1 MQPSHPYL
9 LMPSRAS
16 TGTPGGFSYYEHV
29 ALPESEKTL
38 VWEMDGRRYR
48 SQLVIR
54 SGGRRRTEAYL
65 FAWDGGA
72 WKPAVIADGT
82 VSDGRCDSYS
92 RCVESICG
100 SAETFF
106 TSVFAA
112 QGRRH
117 LSQYR
122 NAEIKGLLADL
133 LGLDEIGQLGCRA
146 QEVVRGLKAGLSAL
160 RMRQSELAVEE
171 ARVKADLTRLHG
183 AEQAVA
189 LAMKACE
196 TARSGCDA
204 ARVAHARLLA
214 EQSHS
219 SATGEQHAR
228 LEDRLRLAKA
238 NLQRSE
244 ADWQRQQDDLRERT
258 ERLNRRVAQRM
269 AGARTR
275 REAVEARL
283 RRCAALVADAG
294 HVARAERRLPLARRV
309 AVAWQARL
317 AQARAVVE
325 QAGRARDALSHAKQ
339 RLCAVEQAA
348 GKAALR
354 AQELDRRFGLTGSV
368 PCSGLPLQGRC
379 QLLGDAREAA
389 TLRPSARG
397 EIDRHAQERAQLLR
411 ETEPLEQQ
419 AAQWPIATD
428 ALRDAER
435 RAATAASRETALG
448 ALAGRKADLLRAQEE
463 HAALL
468 GEVQALRL
476 TEAGGESDDER
487 AERQAIAA
495 GREESIQQRRLRC
508 EAHRADNTAIEQM
521 LAALPPRFDTRR
533 LAEAAAT
540 VTAAQRRLEE
550 AERAHAT
557 ALADVHKRQAAEA
570 DRSRCEARRSA
581 LGAHL
586 DRVQHR
592 LADWLLFAR
601 CMSHD
606 GLIALAIED
615 AGPALSGLAN
625 DLLLACYGARF
636 TVAIRTQVET
646 AKGEAREG
654 FDIEVHDSESGD
666 SKSVAL
672 MSGGERV
679 WISCRSRHEIH
690 YAETPD
696 MPSPRSGRRPRPCNC
711 AAGACEAMRH
721 NTSGFGTM
729 SPDARGGKSLSLMS
743 GGERTFIDACLT
755 RAVALYLAQNTGRR
769 FDTLFSDEADGP
781 LDPEH
786 KRMFMA
792 MKREVLQ
799 LGGYRQEFFITQTP
813 HLATMADAII
823 DLDAMQVDAL
833 RDVALVA
840 EEARM

>member
-1 MQPSHPYL
+1 
-9 LMPSRAS
+9 MPSRAS
-16 TGTPGGFSYYEHV
+16 TGAPGGFAYYEHV
-29 ALPESEKTL
+29 VLPESEKSL
-38 VWEMDGRRYR
+38 VWEMDGQRYR

-65 FAWDGGA
+65 FAWGGGA
-72 WKPAVIADGT
+72 WRPAVIADGT
-82 VSDGRCDSYS
+82 VSDGRCDTYA

-133 LGLDEIGQLGCRA
+133 LGLDEIGRMGSRA
-146 QEVVRGLKAGLSAL
+146 QEVVRGLKVGLSAL
-160 RMRQSELAVEE
+160 RTRQSELCVEE
-171 ARVKADLTRLHG
+171 DRAKADLIRLRG

-189 LAMKACE
+189 VALKAQA

-204 ARVAHARLLA
+204 ARLAYARLLA
-214 EQSHS
+214 EQAQS
-219 SATGEQHAR
+219 SAIGEQRAR
-228 LEDRLRLAKA
+228 LEDRLRLAVA

-244 ADWQRQQDDLRERT
+244 AEWQRQHDDLRERT
-258 ERLNRRVAQRM
+258 ERLDRRGAQRI
-269 AGARTR
+269 ASAKAR
-275 REAVEARL
+275 REAAEVRL
-283 RRCAALVADAG
+283 RRCTVLLADAG
-294 HVARAERRLPLARRV
+294 RVTHAERRLPLARRV
-309 AVAWQARL
+309 ATGWQARL
-317 AQARAVVE
+317 AQARALVE
-325 QAGRARDALSHAKQ
+325 QTGRAHDALSHARQ
-339 RLCAVEQAA
+339 RLGAVEQAA
-348 GKAALR
+348 GRAALR
-354 AQELDRRFGLTGSV
+354 AQELTRRLGLTGSV
-368 PCSGLPLQGRC
+368 PCTGLPLQGRC

-389 TLRPSARG
+389 TLMPSARG
-397 EIDRHAQERAQLLR
+397 EIERLAQERAQVLR
-411 ETEPLEQQ
+411 DIEPLERQ
-419 AAQWPIATD
+419 AAQLRSSTD

-448 ALAGRKADLLRAQEE
+448 SLAGRKADLLRAQED

-468 GEVQALRL
+468 EEVEALRL
-476 TEAGGESDDER
+476 AESSGESDDER

-495 GREESIQQRRLRC
+495 GREECARQRQARR
-508 EAHRADNTAIEQM
+508 EAHRADNLAIEQA

-533 LAEAAAT
+533 LADAAAH

-550 AERAHAT
+550 AERAHVA
-557 ALADVHKRQAAEA
+557 ALADVLKRRAAEA
-570 DRSRCEARRSA
+570 ELSRHEARRLA
-581 LGAHL
+581 LGAHI
-586 DRVQHR
+586 DRVQSR

-636 TVAIRTQVET
+636 TVAIRTQLET

-666 SKSVAL
+666 AKSVAL

-679 WISCRSRHEIH
+679 WISCRDRHEIH
-690 YAETPD
+690 YAENPD
-696 MPSPRSGRRPRPCNC
+696 MPSSHSGRRARPCNC
-711 AAGACEAMRH
+711 PAGTCEAMRH
-721 NTSGFGTM
+721 KTSGPAAI
-729 SPDARGGKSLSLMS
+729 SANARAGKSLSLMS

-755 RAVALYLAQNTGRR
+755 RAIALYLAQNTGRSYA
-769 FDTLFSDEADGP
+769 TLFSDEADGP

-792 MKREVLQ
+792 MKREVLR

-813 HLATMADAII
+813 HLAAMADAII
-823 DLDAMQVDAL
+823 DLDAMQVGARAGADA
-833 RDVALVA
+833 ALG
-840 EEARM
+840 

>member
-1 MQPSHPYL
+1 MRVHSLRLKGFRGIRDGMGRDVLELDFERLALGAELVAIAGANGRGKTTVMDNLHPYL

-29 ALPESEKTL
+29 VLPESEKTL
-38 VWEMDGRRYR
+38 VWELDGRRYR

-72 WKPAVIADGT
+72 WRPAAIADGT

-133 LGLDEIGQLGCRA
+133 LGLDEIGQLGSRA

-160 RMRQSELAVEE
+160 RMRQSDLAVEE
-171 ARVKADLTRLHG
+171 ARVRADLTRLHG

-189 LAMKACE
+189 VAMKACE

-219 SATGEQHAR
+219 AATGEQRAR
-228 LEDRLRLAKA
+228 LEDRLRLAAA

-244 ADWQRQQDDLRERT
+244 AEWQRQQDDLRERT

-269 AGARTR
+269 AGAKTR
-275 REAVEARL
+275 REAAEARL

-294 HVARAERRLPLARRV
+294 RVARAERRLPLARRV

-325 QAGRARDALSHAKQ
+325 QTGRARDALGHARQ

-389 TLRPSARG
+389 TLMPSARG
-397 EIDRHAQERAQLLR
+397 EIDRHAEERAQLLR
-411 ETEPLEQQ
+411 EIEPLAKQ
-419 AAQWPIATD
+419 AAQVQHAAD
-428 ALRDAER
+428 ALREAER
-435 RAATAASRETALG
+435 RSAAAASRETTHS
-448 ALAGRKADLLRAQEE
+448 ALAGRKADLVRAQEE
-463 HAALL
+463 YAALL
-468 GEVQALRL
+468 EEVRALQL

-508 EAHRADNTAIEQM
+508 EAHRADNIAIEQM
-521 LAALPPRFDTRR
+521 LAALPPRFDTQR
-533 LAEAAAT
+533 LAEAAAS
-540 VTAAQRRLEE
+540 VIAAQRCLEG
-550 AERAHAT
+550 AERAHST

-581 LGAHL
+581 LGAHIE
-586 DRVQHR
+586 RVQNR
-592 LADWLLFAR
+592 LADWVLFAR

-666 SKSVAL
+666 AKSVAF

-679 WISCRSRHEIH
+679 WINE
-690 YAETPD
+690 
-696 MPSPRSGRRPRPCNC
+696 
-711 AAGACEAMRH
+711 
-721 NTSGFGTM
+721 
-729 SPDARGGKSLSLMS
+729 
-743 GGERTFIDACLT
+743 CLT
-755 RAVALYLAQNTGRR
+755 RAVALYLAQQSGRR
-769 FDTLFSDEADGP
+769 CMTLFCDEADGA
-781 LDPEH
+781 LDADR

-792 MKREVLQ
+792 MKREVLK
-799 LGGYRQEFFITQTP
+799 LGGYEREYFVSQTP
-813 HLATMADAII
+813 ELTAMADAVI
-823 DLDAMQVDAL
+823 DLDEMVIASEQAL
-833 RDVALVA
+833 HEGVAAGVVGNEGKSDPSRA
-840 EEARM
+840 GFPS

>member
-1 MQPSHPYL
+1 MRVHSLTLKGFRGIRDGMGRDVLELDFERLAPGAALVAIGGANGRGKTTVMDNLHPYL

-29 ALPESEKTL
+29 VLPESEKTL

-72 WKPAVIADGT
+72 WRPAVIADGT
-82 VSDGRCDSYS
+82 MSDGRCDSYS

-122 NAEIKGLLADL
+122 NAEVKGLLADL
-133 LGLDEIGQLGCRA
+133 LGLDEIGQLGSRA
-146 QEVVRGLKAGLSAL
+146 QEVVRGLKAGLSTL

-189 LAMKACE
+189 AAMKVCDA
-196 TARSGCDA
+196 ARSGCDT

-219 SATGEQHAR
+219 AATGEQRAR
-228 LEDRLRLAKA
+228 LEDRLRLAAA

-244 ADWQRQQDDLRERT
+244 AEWQRQQDDLRERT

-269 AGARTR
+269 AGAKTR
-275 REAVEARL
+275 REAAETRL

-294 HVARAERRLPLARRV
+294 HVARAERRVPLARRV
-309 AVAWQARL
+309 AVAWGARL
-317 AQARAVVE
+317 AQARVVVE
-325 QAGRARDALSHAKQ
+325 QAGRARDALGHAKQ

-348 GKAALR
+348 GKAVLR

-389 TLRPSARG
+389 TLMPSARG
-397 EIDRHAQERAQLLR
+397 EIDRHAEERAQLLR
-411 ETEPLEQQ
+411 EIKPLERQ
-419 AAQWPIATD
+419 AAQWQIATD

-435 RAATAASRETALG
+435 HAAAAASRETTLG

-468 GEVQALRL
+468 EEVRALQL
-476 TEAGGESDDER
+476 TESGGESDDER

-508 EAHRADNTAIEQM
+508 EAHRADNIAIEQM
-521 LAALPPRFDTRR
+521 LAALPPRFDTQR
-533 LAEAAAT
+533 LAEAAAS
-540 VTAAQRRLEE
+540 VTAAQRCLEE
-550 AERAHAT
+550 AERAHST

-666 SKSVAL
+666 AKSVAL

-679 WISCRSRHEIH
+679 WINE
-690 YAETPD
+690 
-696 MPSPRSGRRPRPCNC
+696 
-711 AAGACEAMRH
+711 
-721 NTSGFGTM
+721 
-729 SPDARGGKSLSLMS
+729 
-743 GGERTFIDACLT
+743 CLT
-755 RAVALYLAQNTGRR
+755 RAVALYLAQQSGRR
-769 FDTLFSDEADGP
+769 CMTLFCDEADGA
-781 LDPEH
+781 LDADR

-792 MKREVLQ
+792 MKREVLK
-799 LGGYRQEFFITQTP
+799 LGGYEREYFVSQTP
-813 HLATMADAII
+813 ELTAMADAVI
-823 DLDAMQVDAL
+823 DLDAMQVSVL
-833 RDVALVA
+833 R
-840 EEARM
+840 

>member
-1 MQPSHPYL
+1 
-9 LMPSRAS
+9 MPSRAS
-16 TGTPGGFSYYEHV
+16 TGALGGFSYYEHV
-29 ALPESEKTL
+29 TLPESEKTL

-65 FAWDGGA
+65 FAWDGRA

-82 VSDGRCDSYS
+82 VSDGRCDSYL

-133 LGLDEIGQLGCRA
+133 LGLDEIGQLGSRA
-146 QEVVRGLKAGLSAL
+146 QEVVHGLKAGLSTL
-160 RMRQSELAVEE
+160 RMRQSELAADE
-171 ARVKADLTRLHG
+171 ARVKADLTRLQG

-189 LAMKACE
+189 VAMKACD
-196 TARSGCDA
+196 TARSACDA

-219 SATGEQHAR
+219 SATGEQRAR
-228 LEDRLRLAKA
+228 LEDRLRLAA
-238 NLQRSE
+238 ATLRRSE
-244 ADWQRQQDDLRERT
+244 AEWQRQQDDLRERA
-258 ERLNRRVAQRM
+258 ERLNRRVVQRM

-283 RRCAALVADAG
+283 SRCAALVADAG
-294 HVARAERRLPLARRV
+294 PVARAERRLPLARRV
-309 AVAWQARL
+309 GVAWQARL

-325 QAGRARDALSHAKQ
+325 QAGRAREALGQAKQ
-339 RLCAVEQAA
+339 RLCGVEQAA

-379 QLLGDAREAA
+379 HLLRDAREAA
-389 TLRPSARG
+389 SLRPSARG
-397 EIDRHAQERAQLLR
+397 EIDRHAEERAQLLR
-411 ETEPLEQQ
+411 EIEPLERR
-419 AAQWPIATD
+419 AAQWQMATD
-428 ALRDAER
+428 ALRDTER
-435 RAATAASRETALG
+435 RAAAAASRETTLG
-448 ALAGRKADLLRAQEE
+448 ALAGRKADLLSAQEE
-463 HAALL
+463 RAALQE
-468 GEVQALRL
+468 EVQALRL
-476 TEAGGESDDER
+476 TESGGELDDER
-487 AERQAIAA
+487 AERQAIVA
-495 GREESIQQRRLRC
+495 GREESVQQWQGRR
-508 EAHRADNTAIEQM
+508 EAHRADRIATEQM
-521 LAALPPRFDTRR
+521 LAALPPRFDTRQ

-557 ALADVHKRQAAEA
+557 ALADVHKRQAVEA

-581 LGAHL
+581 LGAHI
-586 DRVQHR
+586 DRVQNR

-666 SKSVAL
+666 AKSVAL

-679 WISCRSRHEIH
+679 WISCRDRHEIH
-690 YAETPD
+690 YAENPN
-696 MPSPRSGRRPRPCNC
+696 MPSLRSGRRPRRCNC
-711 AAGACEAMRH
+711 AAG
-721 NTSGFGTM
+721 
-729 SPDARGGKSLSLMS
+729 
-743 GGERTFIDACLT
+743 
-755 RAVALYLAQNTGRR
+755 
-769 FDTLFSDEADGP
+769 
-781 LDPEH
+781 
-786 KRMFMA
+786 
-792 MKREVLQ
+792 
-799 LGGYRQEFFITQTP
+799 
-813 HLATMADAII
+813 
-823 DLDAMQVDAL
+823 
-833 RDVALVA
+833 
-840 EEARM
+840 

>member
-1 MQPSHPYL
+1 
-9 LMPSRAS
+9 MPSRAS
-16 TGTPGGFSYYEHV
+16 TGAPGGFSYYEHV
-29 ALPESEKTL
+29 VLPESEKTL

-54 SGGRRRTEAYL
+54 CGGRRRTEAYL
-65 FAWDGGA
+65 FAWEGGA
-72 WKPAVIADGT
+72 WRPAVIADGT

-133 LGLDEIGQLGCRA
+133 LGLDAIGQVGSRA
-146 QEVVRGLKAGLSAL
+146 QEVVRGLKAGLGAL
-160 RMRQSELAVEE
+160 RMQQSELAVEE
-171 ARVKADLTRLHG
+171 QRVTADLARLRG
-183 AEQAVA
+183 AEQTVAMAV
-189 LAMKACE
+189 KACD
-196 TARSGCDA
+196 TARTGCDA
-204 ARVAHARLLA
+204 ARLAHASLLA
-214 EQSHS
+214 EQSQS
-219 SATGEQHAR
+219 SAMGEQRAR
-228 LEDRLRLAKA
+228 LEDRLRLAA
-238 NLQRSE
+238 AALQRSE
-244 ADWQRQQDDLRERT
+244 AEWQRQQDDLRERS
-258 ERLNRRVAQRM
+258 ERLDRRVAQRI
-269 AGARTR
+269 AGAKAQRDAT
-275 REAVEARL
+275 ETRL
-283 RRCAALVADAG
+283 RRCAALLADSAR
-294 HVARAERRLPLARRV
+294 VARADRRLPLARQV
-309 AVAWQARL
+309 AAAWQARVD
-317 AQARAVVE
+317 QARGLVE
-325 QAGRARDALSHAKQ
+325 QAGRARDALSHARQ
-339 RLCAVEQAA
+339 RLGAVEQSA
-348 GKAALR
+348 GQAALR
-354 AQELDRRFGLTGSV
+354 GQELDRRFGLTGSV
-368 PCSGLPLQGRC
+368 PCTGLPLQGRC

-389 TLRPSARG
+389 ALMPSARG
-397 EIDRHAQERAQLLR
+397 EIERLARERAQLLR
-411 ETEPLEQQ
+411 DIEPLEQH
-419 AAQWPIATD
+419 AAQAQTATH
-428 ALRDAER
+428 ALRKAER
-435 RAATAASRETALG
+435 RAAIAAIRETALG
-448 ALAGRKADLLRAQEE
+448 ALAGREADLQRARED
-463 HAALL
+463 HAALIEEVKAL
-468 GEVQALRL
+468 QLAAAAGEP
-476 TEAGGESDDER
+476 DDER
-487 AERQAIAA
+487 TERQAIAA
-495 GREESIQQRRLRC
+495 GREESERQRQARR
-508 EAHRADNTAIEQM
+508 ETHRADSIATEQM
-521 LAALPPRFDTRR
+521 LASLPPRFDTRR
-533 LAEAAAT
+533 LAEAAAH
-540 VTAAQRRLEE
+540 VVAAQCRLEG

-557 ALADVHKRQAAEA
+557 ALADLHRRQAAEVE
-570 DRSRCEARRSA
+570 RSRQEARRAA
-581 LGAHL
+581 LGARI
-586 DRVQHR
+586 DRVQNR

-666 SKSVAL
+666 AKSVAL

-690 YAETPD
+690 YAENPD

>member
-1 MQPSHPYL
+1 
-9 LMPSRAS
+9 MPSRAS

-29 ALPESEKTL
+29 VLPESEKTL

-48 SQLVIR
+48 SQVVIR
-54 SGGRRRTEAYL
+54 TGGRRRTEAYL
-65 FAWDGGA
+65 FAWDDGA
-72 WKPAVIADGT
+72 WRPAVIADGT

-133 LGLDEIGQLGCRA
+133 LGLDEIGQLGSRA
-146 QEVVRGLKAGLSAL
+146 QEVVRGLRAGLSAL
-160 RMRQSELAVEE
+160 RMRQSDLAVEE
-171 ARVKADLTRLHG
+171 AKVRADLTRLHG

-189 LAMKACE
+189 VTMKACD
-196 TARSGCDA
+196 TARSGCNT
-204 ARVAHARLLA
+204 ARETHARLLA
-214 EQSHS
+214 EQSQS
-219 SATGEQHAR
+219 SATGEQRAR
-228 LEDRLRLAKA
+228 LEDRLRLAAA

-244 ADWQRQQDDLRERT
+244 AEWQRQQDDLHERT

-269 AGARTR
+269 AGARSR
-275 REAVEARL
+275 REAAEARL
-283 RRCAALVADAG
+283 LRCAALVTDAG
-294 HVARAERRLPLARRV
+294 RVARAERRLPLARRV
-309 AVAWQARL
+309 AVAWQARV

-325 QAGRARDALSHAKQ
+325 QAGRVRDALSHAKQ

-348 GKAALR
+348 GKAVLR
-354 AQELDRRFGLTGSV
+354 AQELDRRFGLAGSV

-389 TLRPSARG
+389 TLMPSARG
-397 EIDRHAQERAQLLR
+397 EIERLAQERAQLLR
-411 ETEPLEQQ
+411 EIEPLERQ
-419 AAQWPIATD
+419 AAQWQTATD
-428 ALRDAER
+428 ALRGAER
-435 RAATAASRETALG
+435 RVTAAASRETTLG
-448 ALAGRKADLLRAQEE
+448 ALAGRKADLLRAEEE

-468 GEVQALRL
+468 EEVRALQL
-476 TEAGGESDDER
+476 TESGGESDDER

-508 EAHRADNTAIEQM
+508 EAHHADRIATEQM
-521 LAALPPRFDTRR
+521 LAALPPRFDVQR
-533 LAEAAAT
+533 LAEAAAN
-540 VTAAQRRLEE
+540 VAATQRRLDE
-550 AERAHAT
+550 ADHAHAT

-581 LGAHL
+581 LSAHI

-666 SKSVAL
+666 AKSVAF

-679 WISCRSRHEIH
+679 WINE
-690 YAETPD
+690 
-696 MPSPRSGRRPRPCNC
+696 
-711 AAGACEAMRH
+711 
-721 NTSGFGTM
+721 
-729 SPDARGGKSLSLMS
+729 
-743 GGERTFIDACLT
+743 CLT
-755 RAVALYLAQNTGRR
+755 RAVALYLAQQSGRR
-769 FDTLFSDEADGP
+769 CMTLFCDEADGA
-781 LDPEH
+781 LDADR

-792 MKREVLQ
+792 MKREVLK
-799 LGGYRQEFFITQTP
+799 LGGYEREYFVSQTP
-813 HLATMADAII
+813 ELTAMADAVI
-823 DLDAMQVDAL
+823 DLDEMVIASDQAL
-833 RDVALVA
+833 HGGVASSVA
-840 EEARM
+840 GNEGKPDPSRAGFPS

>member
-1 MQPSHPYL
+1 
-9 LMPSRAS
+9 MPSRAS
-16 TGTPGGFSYYEHV
+16 AGAPGGFAFYEHV
-29 ALPESEKTL
+29 VLPESEKTL

-48 SQLVIR
+48 SQVVIR

-72 WKPAVIADGT
+72 WRPAVIADGT
-82 VSDGRCDSYS
+82 VSDGRSDSYT

-133 LGLDEIGQLGCRA
+133 LGLDEIAQLGSRA

-160 RMRQSELAVEE
+160 RMRQSEFVVEE

-183 AEQAVA
+183 AEPAVA
-189 LAMKACE
+189 VAMRACE
-196 TARSGCDA
+196 TARSGCDS

-214 EQSHS
+214 EQSHAA
-219 SATGEQHAR
+219 ATGEQRAR
-228 LEDRLRLAKA
+228 LEDRLRLAA
-238 NLQRSE
+238 ASLQRSE
-244 ADWQRQQDDLRERT
+244 AEWQRQQDDLRERT
-258 ERLNRRVAQRM
+258 ERLNRRVAQRT
-269 AGARTR
+269 AGAKTR

-294 HVARAERRLPLARRV
+294 HVARAARRLPLAQRV
-309 AVAWQARL
+309 AVAWQVRL

-325 QAGRARDALSHAKQ
+325 QTGRARDALVHAKQ

-348 GKAALR
+348 GKAVLR
-354 AQELDRRFGLTGSV
+354 AQELDRRFGLIGSV

-397 EIDRHAQERAQLLR
+397 EIDRHAEERAQLLR
-411 ETEPLEQQ
+411 EIEPLERQ
-419 AAQWPIATD
+419 AAQWQMAAD
-428 ALRDAER
+428 ALRETER
-435 RAATAASRETALG
+435 RAAAAASRETTLG
-448 ALAGRKADLLRAQEE
+448 ALAGRKADLQRAQEE

-468 GEVQALRL
+468 EEVRALQL
-476 TEAGGESDDER
+476 IESGGESDDER

-495 GREESIQQRRLRC
+495 GREESVQQRRLRC
-508 EAHRADNTAIEQM
+508 QAHHADRLAIEQM
-521 LAALPPRFDTRR
+521 LAALPPRFDTQR
-533 LAEAAAT
+533 LAEAAAN
-540 VTAAQRRLEE
+540 VTAAQRHLEE
-550 AERAHAT
+550 AERVHAA

-581 LGAHL
+581 LCAHI

-654 FDIEVHDSESGD
+654 FDIEVNDSESGD
-666 SKSVAL
+666 VKSVAF

-679 WISCRSRHEIH
+679 WINE
-690 YAETPD
+690 
-696 MPSPRSGRRPRPCNC
+696 
-711 AAGACEAMRH
+711 
-721 NTSGFGTM
+721 
-729 SPDARGGKSLSLMS
+729 
-743 GGERTFIDACLT
+743 CLT
-755 RAVALYLAQNTGRR
+755 RAVALYLAQQSGRR
-769 FDTLFSDEADGP
+769 CMTLFCDEADGA
-781 LDPEH
+781 LDADR

-792 MKREVLQ
+792 MKREVLK
-799 LGGYRQEFFITQTP
+799 LGGYEREYFVSQTP
-813 HLATMADAII
+813 ELTAMADAVI
-823 DLDAMQVDAL
+823 DLDEMVIDSEQAMHEDAATG
-833 RDVALVA
+833 VAGNEGKPDPSRA
-840 EEARM
+840 GFPS

>member
-1 MQPSHPYL
+1 
-9 LMPSRAS
+9 MPSRAS

-29 ALPESEKTL
+29 VLPESGKTL

-48 SQLVIR
+48 SQLMIR
-54 SGGRRRTEAYL
+54 TGGRRRTEAYL
-65 FAWDGGA
+65 FAWDGVA
-72 WKPAVIADGT
+72 WRPAVIADGT

-133 LGLDEIGQLGCRA
+133 LGLDEIGQLGGRA
-146 QEVVRGLKAGLSAL
+146 QEVVRGLKAGLNAL

-171 ARVKADLTRLHG
+171 ARVTAELTRMHG
-183 AEQAVA
+183 TDQAVA
-189 LAMKACE
+189 VAMKACE
-196 TARSGCDA
+196 TARSGCDT
-204 ARVAHARLLA
+204 ARLAHARLIA

-219 SATGEQHAR
+219 AATGEQRAR
-228 LEDRLRLAKA
+228 LEDRLRGAA
-238 NLQRSE
+238 ASLQRSE
-244 ADWQRQQDDLRERT
+244 AEWQRQQGDLCERT

-269 AGARTR
+269 AGAKTR
-275 REAVEARL
+275 REAAEARL

-309 AVAWQARL
+309 AVARQARL

-325 QAGRARDALSHAKQ
+325 QTGRARDALAHAQQ

-348 GKAALR
+348 GKAVLR
-354 AQELDRRFGLTGSV
+354 AQELDRRFGLAGSV

-389 TLRPSARG
+389 ALMPSARR
-397 EIDRHAQERAQLLR
+397 EIDRHAEERAQLLR
-411 ETEPLEQQ
+411 EIEPLGRQ
-419 AAQWPIATD
+419 AAQWQIATD
-428 ALRDAER
+428 ALRSAER
-435 RAATAASRETALG
+435 RVAAAASRETTFG
-448 ALAGRKADLLRAQEE
+448 ALAVRKADLLRAQEE
-463 HAALL
+463 YAALQE
-468 GEVQALRL
+468 EVRALQL
-476 TEAGGESDDER
+476 TESSGDSDDER
-487 AERQAIAA
+487 AERRAIAA
-495 GREESIQQRRLRC
+495 GREESAQQWQVRR
-508 EAHRADNTAIEQM
+508 EAHHADRVAIEQM
-521 LAALPPRFDTRR
+521 LAALPPRFDTQR
-533 LAEAAAT
+533 LAEAAAN
-540 VTAAQRRLEE
+540 VTSARCRLEE

-557 ALADVHKRQAAEA
+557 ALADMHKRQAVEA

-581 LGAHL
+581 LGAHIA
-586 DRVQHR
+586 RVQHR

-606 GLIALAIED
+606 GLIALAIEE

-666 SKSVAL
+666 AKSVAF

-679 WISCRSRHEIH
+679 WINE
-690 YAETPD
+690 
-696 MPSPRSGRRPRPCNC
+696 
-711 AAGACEAMRH
+711 
-721 NTSGFGTM
+721 
-729 SPDARGGKSLSLMS
+729 
-743 GGERTFIDACLT
+743 CLT
-755 RAVALYLAQNTGRR
+755 RAVALYLTQQSGRR
-769 FDTLFSDEADGP
+769 CMTLFCDEADGA
-781 LDPEH
+781 LDADR

-792 MKREVLQ
+792 MKREVLK
-799 LGGYRQEFFITQTP
+799 LGGYEREYFVSQTP
-813 HLATMADAII
+813 ELTAMADAVI
-823 DLDAMQVDAL
+823 DLDEMVIASEQAL
-833 RDVALVA
+833 HEGVGAGVAGIEGKPDPSRA
-840 EEARM
+840 GFPS

>member
-1 MQPSHPYL
+1 MRVHSLTLKGFRGIRDGIGRDTLELDFERLVPDAALVAIAGANGRGKTTVMDNLHYL

-16 TGTPGGFSYYEHV
+16 AGAPGGFAFYEHV
-29 ALPESEKTL
+29 VLPESEKTL

-48 SQLVIR
+48 SQVVIR

-65 FAWDGGA
+65 FAWDGRA
-72 WKPAVIADGT
+72 WRPAVIADGT

-133 LGLDEIGQLGCRA
+133 LGLDEIGQLGSQA

-160 RMRQSELAVEE
+160 RIRQSELAVEE

-183 AEQAVA
+183 AENAVA
-189 LAMKACE
+189 AAMKACE
-196 TARSGCDA
+196 TARSGCDT
-204 ARVAHARLLA
+204 ARLAHARLLA
-214 EQSHS
+214 EQSHAA
-219 SATGEQHAR
+219 ATGEQR
-228 LEDRLRLAKA
+228 SQLEDRLRLAAA

-244 ADWQRQQDDLRERT
+244 AEWQRQQDDLRERT

-269 AGARTR
+269 VGAKTR
-275 REAVEARL
+275 REAAQARL
-283 RRCAALVADAG
+283 RRCAGLLEDAG
-294 HVARAERRLPLARRV
+294 RVARAERRLPLAQRV

-325 QAGRARDALSHAKQ
+325 QTGRTRDALVHAKQ

-354 AQELDRRFGLTGSV
+354 AQELERRFGLTGSV

-379 QLLGDAREAA
+379 KLLGDAREAA
-389 TLRPSARG
+389 TLMPSARG
-397 EIDRHAQERAQLLR
+397 EIDRHAEERAQLLR
-411 ETEPLEQQ
+411 EIEPLEQQ
-419 AAQWPIATD
+419 AAQWQIAID
-428 ALRDAER
+428 ELRDAER
-435 RAATAASRETALG
+435 RDAAAVSRATTLG
-448 ALAGRKADLLRAQEE
+448 ALAGRTADLLRAQEE
-463 HAALL
+463 HATLL
-468 GEVQALRL
+468 EEVRTLQLI
-476 TEAGGESDDER
+476 EASGESDDER

-495 GREESIQQRRLRC
+495 GREESDQQRRHRC
-508 EAHRADNTAIEQM
+508 EEHRADNTALQQM
-521 LAALPPRFDTRR
+521 LAALPPRFDTQR
-533 LAEAAAT
+533 LAEAAAN

-557 ALADVHKRQAAEA
+557 ALADVHKRQVTEA
-570 DRSRCEARRSA
+570 DRSRRAARRSA
-581 LGAHL
+581 LGAHI
-586 DRVQHR
+586 DRVQNR

-654 FDIEVHDSESGD
+654 FDIEVQDSESGD
-666 SKSVAL
+666 AKSVAF
-672 MSGGERV
+672 MSVGERV
-679 WISCRSRHEIH
+679 WINE
-690 YAETPD
+690 
-696 MPSPRSGRRPRPCNC
+696 
-711 AAGACEAMRH
+711 
-721 NTSGFGTM
+721 
-729 SPDARGGKSLSLMS
+729 
-743 GGERTFIDACLT
+743 CLT
-755 RAVALYLAQNTGRR
+755 RAVALYLAQQSGRR
-769 FDTLFSDEADGP
+769 CATLFCDEADGA
-781 LDPEH
+781 LDADR

-792 MKREVLQ
+792 MKREVLK
-799 LGGYRQEFFITQTP
+799 LGGYEREYFVSQTP
-813 HLATMADAII
+813 ELTAMADAVI
-823 DLDAMQVDAL
+823 DLDEMVIASEQAL
-833 RDVALVA
+833 REGIAAGVAGNEGKPDPSRA
-840 EEARM
+840 GFPS

>member
-1 MQPSHPYL
+1 
-9 LMPSRAS
+9 MPSRAS

-29 ALPESEKTL
+29 VLPESEKTL
-38 VWEMDGRRYR
+38 VWEMDGLRYR
-48 SQLVIR
+48 SQVVIR
-54 SGGRRRTEAYL
+54 TGGRRRTEAYL

-72 WKPAVIADGT
+72 WRPAVIADGT

-133 LGLDEIGQLGCRA
+133 LGLDEIGQLGSRA
-146 QEVVRGLKAGLSAL
+146 QEVVRGLKAGVSTL

-189 LAMKACE
+189 VGMKACE
-196 TARSGCDA
+196 TARGGCDL
-204 ARVAHARLLA
+204 AREAHARLLA

-219 SATGEQHAR
+219 AATGEQRAR
-228 LEDRLRLAKA
+228 LEDRLRLAAA
-238 NLQRSE
+238 NLQQAE
-244 ADWQRQQDDLRERT
+244 AEWQRQQDDLRERT
-258 ERLNRRVAQRM
+258 ERLNRRVAQRI
-269 AGARTR
+269 AGAKTR
-275 REAVEARL
+275 REAAEGRL
-283 RRCAALVADAG
+283 RRCAALLADAG

-309 AVAWQARL
+309 AVAWQARVSK
-317 AQARAVVE
+317 ARGVVE
-325 QAGRARDALSHAKQ
+325 ETGRARDALSHAKQ

-348 GKAALR
+348 GKAVLR

-397 EIDRHAQERAQLLR
+397 EVERLAEERAQLLR
-411 ETEPLEQQ
+411 EIEPLAKQ
-419 AAQWPIATD
+419 AAQVQRAAG
-428 ALRDAER
+428 ALREAER
-435 RAATAASRETALG
+435 RSAAASSRETTLG
-448 ALAGRKADLLRAQEE
+448 VLAGRKTDLLRAQEE

-468 GEVQALRL
+468 GEVQALQL
-476 TEAGGESDDER
+476 TESGGESDDER

-495 GREESIQQRRLRC
+495 RREESIQQRRIRF
-508 EAHRADNTAIEQM
+508 EAHRTDNITIEQM
-521 LAALPPRFDTRR
+521 LAALPPRFDMQR
-533 LAEAAAT
+533 LAEAAAN
-540 VTAAQRRLEE
+540 VAAAQRRLEE

-557 ALADVHKRQAAEA
+557 SLADVHKRQAAEA
-570 DRSRCEARRSA
+570 DRCRCEARRSA
-581 LGAHL
+581 LGAHI
-586 DRVQHR
+586 DRVQNR

-666 SKSVAL
+666 AKSVAF

-679 WISCRSRHEIH
+679 WISCRSRHEIQ
-690 YAETPD
+690 TL
-696 MPSPRSGRRPRPCNC
+696 SPPLIAVTLLS
-711 AAGACEAMRH
+711 
-721 NTSGFGTM
+721 
-729 SPDARGGKSLSLMS
+729 SPDSAS
-743 GGERTFIDACLT
+743 
-755 RAVALYLAQNTGRR
+755 
-769 FDTLFSDEADGP
+769 
-781 LDPEH
+781 
-786 KRMFMA
+786 
-792 MKREVLQ
+792 
-799 LGGYRQEFFITQTP
+799 
-813 HLATMADAII
+813 
-823 DLDAMQVDAL
+823 
-833 RDVALVA
+833 
-840 EEARM
+840 